1 MRSLHKIIFS
11 ISILLSVIL
20 QAQVA
25 ELVSPDGQL
34 KLSVFEDGKALYS
47 VAFSGKTVLEKSPL
61 GLVTNETDFSKNL
74 KLINAENGKTEKNTP
89 IRKLK
94 I

>member
-1 MRSLHKIIFS
+1 
-11 ISILLSVIL
+11 
-20 QAQVA
+20 
-25 ELVSPDGQL
+25 
-34 KLSVFEDGKALYS
+34 LYS

-94 I
+94 NLK